1 MDETGIVGNQR
12 KTIIRRLYD
21 WVLGWAETPYG
32 SPALAILAFAES
44 SFFLVPPDILLIALS
59 LGKPKRTF
67 YYATLCTAGSV
78 IGGLAGYYIGLQFMD
93 LIGNKILAFYGLMSA
108 FEQIGELYN
117 RYDTIAV
124 FVAGFTPIPYK
135 VATISAG
142 VFNINIGAFVAASI
156 VSRGARFFAV
166 SLLIYLFGPKIK
178 KFIDKYFNFLAILFT
193 ILLIGGLLI
202 SKLLFT

>member
-93 LIGNKILAFYGLMSA
+93 LIGNKILAFYGLMSE

-156 VSRGARFFAV
+156 VSRGARFSAV

-178 KFIDKYFNFLAILFT
+178 KFIDQYFNFLAILFT